1 MAIGKAATRDLVDRI
16 LEQWR
21 RERPD
26 LDTSPMSVIARI
38 SRLSR
43 ILERRIALVL
53 AEHGLNESQFG
64 VLAALRRAGPPYC
77 LSPTALYGSLL
88 ISSGAMTNRLDRLT
102 VAGLVRR
109 IPDPNDRRS
118 TLVQLTPKGL
128 RVIEEAV
135 AAHTE
140 NEQQLLGP
148 LRASERRAL
157 AEHLRTLLSEYEDE
171 SQLLARIDSFDPDDG
186 AGRSRERDR
195 RSTPDGR
202 STPGD
207 GQPPRRD
214 GSSTAPPTRRRSSR
228 AEP

>member
-102 VAGLVRR
+102 AAELVRR

-140 NEQQLLGP
+140 NEQRLLGP
-148 LRASERRAL
+148 LGASERRAL

-186 AGRSRERDR
+186 AGRSRERD
-195 RSTPDGR
+195 GR
-202 STPGD
+202 STRD
-207 GQPPRRD
+207 GQPPRRE
-214 GSSTAPPTRRRSSR
+214 GRSTARPTRRRSSR